1 MSETWGTTPA
11 APVKAAPSA
20 AEPEIKARVKHT
32 CPACGGEAVWNPAK
46 QVLACG
52 FCGTVV
58 PGTLDDAAA
67 GKIVEHDLA
76 TVLRGIP
83 DDKRGWGVQKQSVK
97 CQSCH
102 AISVFD
108 SARQSQGCGFCGA
121 TQLVP
126 YEEVKEAFSPESLL
140 PMKIAAT
147 KARELIKTWYGSRWF
162 APNKLKKA
170 ALTDTVKGL
179 YIPYW
184 TFDAQANADWE
195 AEAGYHYYETEEYT
209 DNSGNRQT
217 RQIQRTRWEYASGS
231 IDHFFD
237 DELVPASLGVQAN
250 HLRAVEPFPTAE
262 LAPYDP
268 AYLSGW
274 VVERYQIDLLA
285 AAQKSREGMEKQV
298 QSMCDS
304 AVPGDT
310 HRNLNVRTAYSG
322 QTFKHILAPLWMLQY
337 RYGAKNF
344 QVVMNGY
351 TGKISGDYPKSWV
364 KIMFTALAAIIVLM
378 ILFSAMSGGR

>member
-1 MSETWGTTPA
+1 MAESWGAAPEKVQERAPEKPA
-11 APVKAAPSA
+11 A
-20 AEPEIKARVKHT
+20 EIKARVKHT
-32 CPACGGEAVWNPAK
+32 CPACGGEAVWNAAK

-52 FCGTVV
+52 FCGTLV
-58 PGTLDDAAA
+58 PGTEDAA
-67 GKIVEHDLA
+67 GNGEIVEHDLA
-76 TVLRGIP
+76 TVLRKIP
-83 DDKRGWGVQKQSVK
+83 DSKRGWGSEKKEVK

-108 SARQSQGCGFCGA
+108 PKRQSQGCEFCGA

-126 YEEVKEAFSPESLL
+126 YEEVKEPFSPESLL
-140 PMKIAAT
+140 PMKVAQS

-184 TFDAQANADWE
+184 TFDAQVNADWE
-195 AEAGYHYYETEEYT
+195 AEAGYHYYETEEYS
-209 DNSGNRQT
+209 DSSGNRQT
-217 RQIQRTRWEYASGS
+217 RRIQRTRWEYASGR

-237 DELVPASLGVQAN
+237 DELVPASQGIQPN
-250 HLRAVEPFPTAE
+250 HLRAVEPFPTQD
-262 LAPYDP
+262 LKPYD
-268 AYLSGW
+268 ASYLSGW
-274 VVERYQIDLLA
+274 VVERYQIDLVA
-285 AAQKSREGMEKQV
+285 AAQHSREQMERKV
-298 QSMCDS
+298 QSLCAS

-310 HRNLNVRTAYSG
+310 QRNLRVRSSYSG

-337 RYGAKNF
+337 RYGTKNF

-351 TGKISGDYPKSWV
+351 TGAISGDYPKSWV
-364 KIMFTALAAIIVLM
+364 KIMFTALAVIIVLL
-378 ILFSAMSGGR
+378 ILMTAMS